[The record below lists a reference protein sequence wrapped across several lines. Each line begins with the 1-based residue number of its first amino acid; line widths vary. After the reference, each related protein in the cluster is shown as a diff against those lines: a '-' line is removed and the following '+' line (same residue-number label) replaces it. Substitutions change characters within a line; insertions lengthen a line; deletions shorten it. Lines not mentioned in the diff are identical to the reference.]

1 MFTRGHAERQTS
13 GARRRIE
20 GASNASRPAMMNL
33 MNRRFHAKPKGLRC
47 PRSSIGVDG
56 RCMHR
61 MCAAAQYFLTLPA
74 SSRPQATQ
82 STMARILQTP
92 WGMHARR
99 PHRRCAP
106 PSTR

>member
-1 MFTRGHAERQTS
+1 MFTRAHAERQTS
-13 GARRRIE
+13 GARRRID
-20 GASNASRPAMMNL
+20 GASNASRPAMVNL
-33 MNRRFHAKPKGLRC
+33 MNCRFHAKPKGLRR

-74 SSRPQATQ
+74 LSRPQATQ
-82 STMARILQTP
+82 STMARILQSS
-92 WGMHARR
+92 WGMRTHR
-99 PHRRCAP
+99 PHRCCAP